1 MPFAGK
7 YTLAGKLIGLNK
19 WRGNPDME
27 EVVKELPELL
37 NNNQISSEMIVLDRR
52 NEINILDRGIKI
64 NFTPIKT
71 SEKSTYIE
79 QILKKKEI

>member
-1 MPFAGK
+1 
-7 YTLAGKLIGLNK
+7 
-19 WRGNPDME
+19 ME

-79 QILKKKEI
+79 QILKKRNLAMIVKKN